1 MKVGVLNMEAQ
12 LWSDLESEERE
23 KVSNLIMEFS
33 TAAVSWNEKEQEN
46 VLNAYSQLLQAC
58 EEEHNIKPHQL
69 AVISKMLQETAIS
82 GLYEWLPQD
91 FEKWENK
98 DELMAI
104 FFFGEKGLK
113 NYQKVKGKTKKQ

>member
-1 MKVGVLNMEAQ
+1 MEAQ

-82 GLYEWLPQD
+82 GLYEWLPED
-91 FEKWENK
+91 FEKWDNK
-98 DELMAI
+98 DELMAM